1 MKNAEKIINAL
12 RKAFPGHAVEYQ
24 YKPIANVNSIFID
37 RVYIGNFDHDFF
49 EQDFDNP
56 EIEIKIKAPLNSVK
70 EFLEECEGSGGVGD
84 VIRAVEWGYNKWR
97 EESQQNS

>member
-1 MKNAEKIINAL
+1 MKNADKIIDAL

-56 EIEIKIKAPLNSVK
+56 KIEIKVKAPLYNIK
-70 EFLEECEGSGGVGD
+70 DFLEEVECDGVFYH
-84 VIRAVEWGYNKWR
+84 AVERGFKEWE
-97 EESQQNS
+97 EESARNN